1 MAKNSAHREERDKED
16 RVLLKDKVILVS
28 GVGPGMGQ
36 ALARI
41 AAREGASVALGAR
54 NETFLA
60 QVRDEIVGEGGKAIA
75 CPCDISDTA
84 RCEALAQA
92 AADAFGGR
100 IHGLVNSAYHHGD
113 WTFVE
118 NSDPVDFARA
128 FDVNC
133 LGALRLTQ
141 ACIPY
146 LRDGGAVVNIS
157 TMATVRPFGT
167 PHGMEMGYAVAKAG
181 LNTLGKYMAADLGRH
196 GIRVNTCRM
205 GWIHG
210 APVEAHIQSQVDT
223 GLDRDVVVR
232 AITAD
237 IPIGIIPPE
246 DDCARA
252 VLMLLSDYS
261 RVVSG
266 ATLDINGGHW
276 MTP

>member
-1 MAKNSAHREERDKED
+1 M
-16 RVLLKDKVILVS
+16 LLAGKTVIVS
-28 GVGPGMGQ
+28 GVGPGLGQ

-41 AAREGASVALGAR
+41 AAAEGARVVLAAR
-54 NETFLA
+54 NDEFLA
-60 QVRDEIVGEGGKAIA
+60 QVSAEITASGGSAIA
-75 CPCDISDTA
+75 LPCDVADTA
-84 RCEALAQA
+84 QCEALAKG

-100 IHGLVNSAYHHGD
+100 IHGLVNSAYFHGEWSLVD
-113 WTFVE
+113 
-118 NSDPVDFARA
+118 SADPADFAKA

-146 LRDGGAVVNIS
+146 LSGGGAVVNVS

-167 PHGMEMGYAVAKAG
+167 EHGMEMGYATSKAA

-210 APVEAHIQSQVDT
+210 APVQQYIDAQVAAGADQAS
-223 GLDRDVVVR
+223 VVG
-232 AITAD
+232 AITKD
-237 IPIGIIPPE
+237 IPIGILPPE

-252 VLMLLSDYS
+252 VLMLLSDHA
-261 RVVSG
+261 RVVTG
-266 ATLDINGGHW
+266 ATLDVNGGHW
-276 MTP
+276 MAP

>member
-1 MAKNSAHREERDKED
+1 MLLADKT
-16 RVLLKDKVILVS
+16 VIVS

-41 AAREGASVALGAR
+41 AADEGARVVLAAR
-54 NETFLA
+54 NREFLEEVTGQIIDA
-60 QVRDEIVGEGGKAIA
+60 GGVAIA
-75 CPCDISDTA
+75 IPCDIADA
-84 RCEALAQA
+84 EQCNALAKD
-92 AADAFGGR
+92 AADASGR
-100 IHGLVNSAYHHGD
+100 IHGLVNSAYFHGEWSLVD
-113 WTFVE
+113 TA
-118 NSDPVDFARA
+118 DPIDFAKA

-146 LRDGGAVVNIS
+146 LSGGGAVVNVS

-167 PHGMEMGYAVAKAG
+167 DYGMEMSYATSKAA

-210 APVEAHIQSQVDT
+210 APVKQYIDAQIAGGAEEASVLST
-223 GLDRDVVVR
+223 
-232 AITAD
+232 ITRD
-237 IPIGIIPPE
+237 IPMGIIPPE

-252 VLMLLSDYS
+252 VLMLLSDHA
-261 RVVSG
+261 RVVTG
-266 ATLDINGGHW
+266 ATLDVNGGHW
-276 MTP
+276 MAP